1 MIMKKDSP
9 VFSCLFFFLI
19 LLFCQ
24 LFSQQNSPEQNLPEQ
39 NLSEQTGLNNVNNVD
54 DELSDSSDSSLQ
66 DEKVKLALG
75 DRRFVDDLRANDLL
89 TPLERYSSRTQV
101 NIFRRTEALFFIGI
115 PFAIFINYLLKTS
128 FSLFSGMAAA
138 IEEAPPSV
146 RIPEFAY
153 SHDNALAGTIDP
165 FYVYTWTS
173 NIVWPLIVALNDVI
187 ERTTTDDYTLKQK
200 KNIRLWRFD
209 ADFMHTDF

>member
-1 MIMKKDSP
+1 MKKDFP

-39 NLSEQTGLNNVNNVD
+39 NLSEQTGLNNVDNVD
-54 DELSDSSDSSLQ
+54 DELSDSSDSSLE

-75 DRRFVDDLRANDLL
+75 DRRFVDDPEANDLL

-146 RIPEFAY
+146 RISEFAY